1 MNVLSGR
8 CHCGNLSVR
17 FETAKAP
24 LELPLRSCQC
34 SFCTRHGA
42 RTTIDREGRATV
54 SVRDFAKLSRYS
66 WGRHTAEYLVCRDCG
81 GYLGAV
87 ATIRGRRYMTMN
99 VNLFDEA
106 ARFTTGAEPV
116 DYDAETIEQRNER
129 RASNWTPAEVSWDQ
143 ALRHEAAEK

>member
-54 SVRDFAKLSRYS
+54 SVRDLAKLSRYQ
-66 WGRHTAEYLVCRDCG
+66 WALRTAEFLVCRECG

-87 ATIRGRRYMTMN
+87 ITVSDRRYMTMN
-99 VNLFDEA
+99 VNLFEDGG
-106 ARFTTGAEPV
+106 RFTQPSIPV
-116 DYDAETIEQRNER
+116 DYDSETAEGR
-129 RASNWTPAEVSWDQ
+129 RKRREASWTPAEVPW
-143 ALRHEAAEK
+143 E